1 MMGEPFDLKPS
12 TSSREWPP
20 LQTVAP
26 NTSLSRAVV
35 VRPKRNT
42 LMPHD
47 GSGTRSGRDAAGGL
61 LSVGTLAGSRGRVP
75 CEAGCRLDCRA
86 AHGWNGPQLLG
97 LSTLILTKA
106 VEIRGVRRK
115 NRCHVRG
122 MFTVTG
128 YLPRPRRGARAA
140 TSAPQPP
147 RIP

>member
-75 CEAGCRLDCRA
+75 CEAGWRLDRRA
-86 AHGWNGPQLLG
+86 AHGWNRPQLLG
-97 LSTLILTKA
+97 LTTLIFDRA
-106 VEIRGVRRK
+106 VAVRRGRCK
-115 NRCHVRG
+115 NHCQV
-122 MFTVTG
+122 
-128 YLPRPRRGARAA
+128 
-140 TSAPQPP
+140 
-147 RIP
+147 